1 MKIQKYKTAIV
12 LPQNLAI
19 LSVRVTRHSPP
30 FIFNATTWKRQL
42 GSEEVEATTWKRQ
55 LVTLIGF
62 RRILCAFKAGVRK
75 LQAKVIESGSFRNY
89 DRETFVQDLS
99 AVP

>member
-42 GSEEVEATTWKRQ
+42 GSDKVEATTWKRQ

-62 RRILCAFKAGVRK
+62 RTNRFAASMGSCIWRDITIEYVNVLPAQAFPCAGR
-75 LQAKVIESGSFRNY
+75 R
-89 DRETFVQDLS
+89 
-99 AVP
+99 